1 MKIAFLTTDNREPFQ
16 DHANPQPWFGTAPE
30 ALLQGFAQLPD
41 VEVHVVSC
49 LRRPAPAPPKLAG
62 NIWYHGLVVPKWGW
76 MTTGFQGCIRAVR
89 HKLREIQ
96 PDLVHGQGTEREA
109 AMAAV
114 FSGRP
119 NVVTLH
125 GNMRSVARALGA
137 RPFSYNWLAARLEAF
152 VLPRTDG
159 VVCISNYTR
168 QAVGGLARRTWL
180 APNAVDAA
188 FFEVRRAPASPPVVL
203 CVANVC
209 DYKNQNGL
217 IQAVDEWPGER
228 PFQLRFLGAAAEHTP
243 YGREFLHRVR
253 ARPWCDWQGPV
264 GRDQLRAELA
274 RAAAVILPSLE
285 DNCPMVVLEAMAVGV
300 PVLGARIGGIPDLI
314 TPGRTGELF
323 DPRDPAA
330 IRNALAR
337 CLQQRA
343 EAEQLAAQARTE
355 AHERFH
361 PAVIARKHLDIYRE
375 VLQNPRPRHHE

>member
-1 MKIAFLTTDNREPFQ
+1 MRIAFLTTDNREPFL
-16 DHANPQPWFGTAPE
+16 DHANPRPWFGTAPA

-49 LRRPAPAPPKLAG
+49 LRQPAPAPEKLAE
-62 NIWYHGLVVPKWGW
+62 NIWYHSLVVPKWGW

-89 HKLREIQ
+89 RKLRKIQ

-119 NVVTLH
+119 NVLTLH

-168 QAVGGLARRTWL
+168 HAVNGLARRTWL
-180 APNAVDAA
+180 LPNAVDAV
-188 FFEVRRAPASPPVVL
+188 FFAVERAPASPPVVL

-217 IQAVDEWPGER
+217 IQALDDWPGER
-228 PFQLRFLGAAAEHTP
+228 PFVLRFLGAAAAHTP
-243 YGREFLHRVR
+243 YGREFLNRVR
-253 ARPWCDWQGPV
+253 ARSWCEWPGPV
-264 GRDQLRAELA
+264 GREQLRSELA
-274 RAAAVILPSLE
+274 RATAVILPSLE
-285 DNCPMVVLEAMAVGV
+285 DNCPMVVLEAMAAGV

-314 TPGRTGELF
+314 APGRTGLLF

-330 IRNALAR
+330 MRDALAHCLRERGEAEQWAATARAEALAR
-337 CLQQRA
+337 
-343 EAEQLAAQARTE
+343 
-355 AHERFH
+355 FH
-361 PAVIARKHLDIYRE
+361 PTVIARKHLDIYRE
-375 VLQNPRPRHHE
+375 VLQNHRPRQP

>member
-1 MKIAFLTTDNREPFQ
+1 MRIAFLTTDNREPFL
-16 DHANPQPWFGTAPE
+16 DHANPRPWFGTAPE

-49 LRRPAPAPPKLAG
+49 LRQPAPAPEKLAE
-62 NIWYHGLVVPKWGW
+62 NIWYHSLVVPKWGW

-89 HKLREIQ
+89 RKLREIQ

-119 NVVTLH
+119 NVLTLH

-168 QAVGGLARRTWL
+168 QAVNGLARRTWL
-180 APNAVDAA
+180 LPNAVDAA
-188 FFEVRRAPASPPVVL
+188 FFAVERAPASPPVVL

-217 IQAVDEWPGER
+217 IQALDEWPGER
-228 PFQLRFLGAAAEHTP
+228 PFVLRFLGAAAEHTP
-243 YGREFLHRVR
+243 YGREFLNRVR
-253 ARPWCDWQGPV
+253 ARSWCEWPGPV
-264 GRDQLRAELA
+264 GREQLRTELA
-274 RAAAVILPSLE
+274 RATAVILPSLE
-285 DNCPMVVLEAMAVGV
+285 DNCPMVVLEAMAAGV

-314 TPGRTGELF
+314 APGRTGLLF
-323 DPRDPAA
+323 DPRAPAA
-330 IRNALAR
+330 MRDALAHCLRERGEVEQWAATARAEALAR
-337 CLQQRA
+337 
-343 EAEQLAAQARTE
+343 
-355 AHERFH
+355 FH
-361 PAVIARKHLDIYRE
+361 PRVIARKHLDIYRE
-375 VLQNPRPRHHE
+375 VLQNHRPRQP

>member
-1 MKIAFLTTDNREPFQ
+1 MKIAFLTTDNREPFL
-16 DHANPQPWFGTAPE
+16 DHANPRPWFGTAPE

-49 LRRPAPAPPKLAG
+49 LRQPAPSPEKLAD
-62 NIWYHGLVVPKWGW
+62 NLWYHSLVVPKWGW

-89 HKLREIQ
+89 RKLREMQ

-119 NVVTLH
+119 NVLTLH

-168 QAVGGLARRTWL
+168 QAVSGLARRTWL
-180 APNAVDAA
+180 LPNAVDAA
-188 FFEVRRAPASPPVVL
+188 FFAVERAPATPPVVL

-217 IQAVDEWPGER
+217 IQAVDDWPGER
-228 PFQLRFLGAAAEHTP
+228 PFVLRFLGAAAEHTL
-243 YGREFLHRVR
+243 YGREFLNRVR
-253 ARPWCDWQGPV
+253 ARPWCEWPGPV
-264 GRDQLRAELA
+264 GREQLRTELA
-274 RAAAVILPSLE
+274 RATAVILPSLE
-285 DNCPMVVLEAMAVGV
+285 DNCPMVVLEAMAAGV

-314 TPGRTGELF
+314 SPGRTGLLF

-330 IRNALAR
+330 MRDALAHCLRERGEAEQWAATARAEALAR
-337 CLQQRA
+337 
-343 EAEQLAAQARTE
+343 
-355 AHERFH
+355 FH
-361 PAVIARKHLDIYRE
+361 PEVIARKHLDIYRE
-375 VLQNPRPRHHE
+375 VLQNHRPRQP